1 MKNWFIT
8 FSILCVW
15 ISVAKLEAQT
25 KQIVST
31 KKFNITGL
39 ARGNFY
45 ADRLNQSSEITD
57 SVTIPKLN
65 SGHILSD
72 LAFSIRPS
80 KSMEVMAMARIRNDY
95 GGFWGSGVTF
105 DIRQMYVK
113 GVIGGIVRYQ
123 LGDINDRM
131 TKYTLWNQDQ
141 EFLQTTPTIFKQQF
155 DVLNYDHFYNF
166 NTCHDTS

>member
-8 FSILCVW
+8 FSILCFG
-15 ISVAKLEAQT
+15 ISVAKLDAQT

-45 ADRLNQSSEITD
+45 ADRLNQSSEIID
-57 SVTIPKLN
+57 SVSTPKLN

-80 KSMEVMAMARIRNDY
+80 KSMEVMAMAQN
-95 GGFWGSGVTF
+95 
-105 DIRQMYVK
+105 
-113 GVIGGIVRYQ
+113 
-123 LGDINDRM
+123 
-131 TKYTLWNQDQ
+131 
-141 EFLQTTPTIFKQQF
+141 
-155 DVLNYDHFYNF
+155 
-166 NTCHDTS
+166 